1 MVRVVCHGRTLSI
14 QLSKR
19 NSGYKPTPG
28 VCTLTYH
35 VLFIVLGKHN
45 FGDRYRSNDHGRSRS
60 HRSHSRSPSRSRS
73 YDRHGSLSHG
83 NHSRSRT
90 RSHTHHSRSHAH
102 RSPSDYYRRG
112 SSSERRIYNSSDG
125 HKYDY
130 EIRKHLSVCFMKQ
143 ST

>member
-35 VLFIVLGKHN
+35 VLFIVLGKNSYSGH
-45 FGDRYRSNDHGRSRS
+45 YRSHDYRRRSRS
-60 HRSHSRSPSRSRS
+60 HRSHSLSPSRSRS
-73 YDRHGSLSHG
+73 DDRHGSRSHG
-83 NHSRSRT
+83 YHSRSRT

-102 RSPSDYYRRG
+102 RSPSDYRRG
-112 SSSERRIYNSSDG
+112 SSEHRTYSSSDG

-130 EIRKHLSVCFMKQ
+130 EIRKHLGVCFMKQ
-143 ST
+143 LT